1 MKRIVLIVNAE
12 QAGRRLD
19 QFLADAH
26 PAMSRSEV
34 QRDIRAGNVSVSGNV
49 TCQSSRR
56 LRENDE
62 AVWELS
68 DRAPITPHPIP
79 LDILYEDDQLV
90 VVDKPTGLV
99 VHPGAGTDS
108 PTLVEGLLSD
118 RILPQSDDPVR
129 PGIVHRLD
137 KETSGVILVAK
148 TAAALTH
155 LQQQFASRSVTKSY
169 IAVVDGIIPEE
180 EGTIDA
186 PIGRDPAYPRR
197 MSIQSQGRSAQ
208 TDFRVLR
215 RFEDSTLLLAQPR
228 TGRTHQL
235 RVHLRY
241 IGHPVL
247 GDSIYGPAA
256 PRETAQ
262 GGMRRPRAIAAPKEQ
277 PGDTVYGTPRSREQA
292 QAAYVPQGRSAYA
305 AKRRRLML
313 HAWRLGVRHPE
324 TETPLRFEAPV
335 PSEFPRY
342 PFNELP
348 WRDSAELD

>member
-1 MKRIVLIVNAE
+1 MKRIALIVDAK

-19 QFLADAH
+19 RFLADAH
-26 PAMSRSEV
+26 PEVSRSEV
-34 QRDIRAGNVSVSGNV
+34 QRDVRAGNVSVSGDV
-49 TCQSSRR
+49 TCQPSRR

-62 AVWELS
+62 VVWKFA
-68 DRAPITPHPIP
+68 DRAPITARPIP

-90 VVDKPTGLV
+90 AVDKPTGLV

-108 PTLVEGLLSD
+108 PTLVEGLLSN
-118 RILPQSDDPVR
+118 RTLPQSDDPVR

-148 TAAALTH
+148 TPAALTH
-155 LQQQFASRSVTKSY
+155 LQRQFAARSVTKSY
-169 IAVVDGIIPEE
+169 IAVVSGIIREE

-186 PIGRDPAYPRR
+186 PIGRDPVYPRR

-215 RFEDSTLLLAQPR
+215 QFEDATLLLAQPH

-247 GDSIYGPAA
+247 GDAIYGHA
-256 PRETAQ
+256 
-262 GGMRRPRAIAAPKEQ
+262 
-277 PGDTVYGTPRSREQA
+277 
-292 QAAYVPQGRSAYA
+292 SAE
-305 AKRRRLML
+305 RLLL
-313 HAWRLGVRHPE
+313 HAWRITVQHPQ
-324 TETPLRFEAPV
+324 TEEVLRFEAPV
-335 PSEFPRY
+335 PPEFPSY
-342 PFNELP
+342 PFCELP
-348 WRDSAELD
+348 WSDSAVLA